1 MRVVGPDEHP
11 TEVPRVPEV
20 QYVEQNI
27 YVQSIYVWLY
37 YFSTCT
43 YYYLYPRNT
52 SAARTLYIVFNF
64 QDNVIAGY
72 IDSEDGSSVKNP
84 AIIVTRL
91 YFLDVEEFR
100 E

>member
-1 MRVVGPDEHP
+1 M
-11 TEVPRVPEV
+11 PEV

-43 YYYLYPRNT
+43 YYYLCPRNA
-52 SAARTLYIVFNF
+52 SVARTLYIVFNF
-64 QDNVIAGY
+64 QDDVIAGY

-91 YFLDVEEFR
+91 CFLDVGEFLSQQQR
-100 E
+100 